1 MLKKKILASNQ
12 IYVSIAHKDM
22 HIKKYKI
29 QLDKIFETISMCED
43 KKISINKILD
53 TKICESGFKR
63 LTN

>member
-1 MLKKKILASNQ
+1 
-12 IYVSIAHKDM
+12 M